1 MFPARPHL
9 QLREGV
15 LDRVGLRSALQP
27 LLHRTSLMIHIWGL
41 MQGGPTLVEI
51 PRASVPR

>member
-15 LDRVGLRSALQP
+15 LGRVGLRSALQP
-27 LLHRTSLMIHIWGL
+27 LLHRTFLMIHILGL
-41 MQGGPTLVEI
+41 MQEGPTLVEI
-51 PRASVPR
+51 PRASAPR